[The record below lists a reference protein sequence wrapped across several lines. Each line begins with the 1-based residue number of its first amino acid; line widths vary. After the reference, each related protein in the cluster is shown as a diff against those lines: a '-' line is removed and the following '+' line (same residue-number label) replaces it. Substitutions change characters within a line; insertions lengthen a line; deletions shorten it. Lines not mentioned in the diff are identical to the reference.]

1 MNKWI
6 FNEIESENGK
16 VSLVIFPC
24 SGGTASSYHKWH
36 EYLNEDIDIYP
47 VQYPMREKRAKD
59 PMPDSITELAQ
70 QFCDECIEL
79 IREKEFAFLGHC
91 AGSLVGYEAALYLKE
106 KYGLILSTLFSVS
119 IPAPNKFNPT
129 YFEGKPISRLDMDG
143 FIRFLKEFMPL
154 DDSFFN
160 NKFVMEYYRKL
171 TVKDFSLA
179 EGYSYDRSAPLEGDI
194 VSFIG
199 REDAY
204 MSEEDSLLWK
214 DFTLGKFENVML
226 SGGHD
231 VCETCSRD
239 ICGQVE
245 KKLIR

>member
-1 MNKWI
+1 
-6 FNEIESENGK
+6 
-16 VSLVIFPC
+16 
-24 SGGTASSYHKWH
+24 
-36 EYLNEDIDIYP
+36 
-47 VQYPMREKRAKD
+47 
-59 PMPDSITELAQ
+59 
-70 QFCDECIEL
+70 
-79 IREKEFAFLGHC
+79 
-91 AGSLVGYEAALYLKE
+91 
-106 KYGLILSTLFSVS
+106 
-119 IPAPNKFNPT
+119 
-129 YFEGKPISRLDMDG
+129 MDG